1 MPYNNTPI
9 APTSDVTGT
18 VSLPLARVKK
28 IINTDEDINTCSN
41 NAAFVITA
49 ATEMFLQYLV
59 EQSYNVVKSERK
71 PRRNIQY
78 RDVANAVA
86 RVENL
91 EFLADV
97 VPKTTTYKAFKQKI
111 AAAGKDTAAATQG
124 TNGVGEA
131 EQGTL
136 DGHVN
141 GNTVGEVE
149 DAEEKQAANSA
160 SHRAE
165 LEVDVG
171 PEDGRVTNGGRSE
184 ERREAAKANAGEG
197 KLDAEEDEDEIMYAD

>member
-1 MPYNNTPI
+1 M
-9 APTSDVTGT
+9 
-18 VSLPLARVKK
+18 ARVKK

-59 EQSYNVVKSERK
+59 EQSFNVVRSERK

-97 VPKTTTYKAFKQKI
+97 VPKTTTYKAFKQNMATAKT
-111 AAAGKDTAAATQG
+111 ASAKEGDAGVA
-124 TNGVGEA
+124 NG
-131 EQGTL
+131 QGTL
-136 DGHVN
+136 DAHVN
-141 GNTVGEVE
+141 GGAGVRDGKDEVE
-149 DAEEKQAANSA
+149 GEGQGVEEEQAVNGA
-160 SHRAE
+160 SHEAMEVVEATSPIGDHPSPRGGLYMETGRA
-165 LEVDVG
+165 
-171 PEDGRVTNGGRSE
+171 
-184 ERREAAKANAGEG
+184 RRERLEREAEAAG
-197 KLDAEEDEDEIMYAD
+197 EDEIMMDDD